1 MIRRA
6 LFPVLALFLAAPV
19 SAQPEVSSAAART
32 AQFVFVIDDSGSMD
46 RTDPDRLAVFAVQ
59 SLINML
65 DDRDEVS
72 LVRLNGPHDGAPPP
86 PIQPLGRN
94 RSQVLGLLALDK
106 AVADYRGENTRCR
119 SALEATQHLLNEAYR
134 PEVAQVVMFLTDG
147 ECTPRG
153 EEEPDVDRFLGGLRS
168 RKDGLFQLYLLL
180 FRGARA
186 TPAMAAL
193 ASRTGGES
201 IEVGGSD
208 PTAILH
214 PFATALS
221 RSQGYESYLLRPAD
235 PRLAAHRG
243 AERVRLLAVAP
254 GEGPQLALSV
264 HDRKGNTPR
273 TTGAPRAGR
282 HRYGNGRV
290 FRFAALDYRP
300 DVEPVTVSVAG
311 AGDVW
316 KVVALPEYRLSVR
329 MSFHEGSCDRPGS
342 LAQFGVDTGS
352 TVCVVSELVN
362 GEGDVV
368 GGEVTGGD
376 LRTVV
381 RMRRPDQPGA
391 PAVEL
396 AANPLPG
403 GRARFGLVR
412 SNLPKGDYEFQPEV
426 TLRLSSGDAVNLKG
440 RPMSLEVSS
449 VVITPRP
456 ERFDFG
462 ALRPGESALRP
473 LTLAGAFKPAPG
485 RLSWRDRENLPACIS
500 AELSGVPEGKAQQV
514 LVDQPYNL
522 SLRVAPYCGP
532 QSFRR
537 PFDTVL
543 RLHFDTGEGQRALP
557 VVELPVRFTVESEI
571 HAPRDLTARVKAGE
585 AVDLPLQVTGN
596 FRGAI
601 PLKAVVAG
609 PGDAGVI
616 WPKDPED
623 LTLKSSSGG
632 LQVSADRCC
641 AGGSY
646 STQVALVPAA
656 GQFRPEGAPPLDP
669 ILVPVRVEVVPAG
682 FWACYGPRILWAL
695 AALLLLLLLLYV
707 ISMFRNSSFLKAEVV
722 ASKLKPLVW
731 TAFGDAVEQKGSQ
744 QDVLRLAR
752 TALPLGGRILAW
764 LKANPLRFGLPG
776 RAYHETVEVF
786 LRSHR
791 DTARSSLALMAEP
804 ELQARMAREP
814 ETFSGRLFATALGG
828 VTFLAVPDGSG
839 RITGLAQQDGW
850 MPATEEGKPKVVKLR
865 RAKLLRQEGYEEDTA
880 AGWQVG

>member
-19 SAQPEVSSAAART
+19 SAQTEVSSATART

-72 LVRLNGPHDGAPPP
+72 VVRLNGPHDGAPPP
-86 PIQPLGRN
+86 PIQSLGRN

-106 AVADYRGENTRCR
+106 AVADYKGQNTRCR
-119 SALEATQHLLNEAYR
+119 SALEATQRLLNEAYR

-147 ECTPRG
+147 ECTPGG
-153 EEEPDVDRFLGGLRS
+153 EEKPDVDRFLDGLRS
-168 RKDGLFQLYLLL
+168 RRDGLFQFYLLL
-180 FRGARA
+180 FRGATA

-193 ASRTGGES
+193 ASRTGGEA
-201 IEVGGSD
+201 IEVGGGD

-221 RSQGYESYLLRPAD
+221 RSQGYESYLLTPSD

-254 GEGPQLALSV
+254 GEGPPLALSV

-282 HRYGNGRV
+282 HQYRDGRV
-290 FRFAALDYRP
+290 FRFAALDYQP
-300 DVEPVTVSVAG
+300 DIEPVTVSVTG
-311 AGDVW
+311 AENGW

-329 MSFHEGSCDRPGS
+329 MSFREGGCDRPGS

-352 TVCVVSELVN
+352 TVCVVSELIN

-368 GGEVTGGD
+368 GGEVAGD
-376 LRTVV
+376 LKTVV
-381 RMRRPDQPGA
+381 RVRRPDQPGSA
-391 PAVEL
+391 AVEL
-396 AANPLPG
+396 TANPLPG
-403 GRARFGLVR
+403 DQARFGLVR
-412 SNLPKGDYEFQPEV
+412 GNLPKGDYEFQPIV
-426 TLRLSSGDAVNLKG
+426 TLSLSPGDEVNLRG

-449 VVITPRP
+449 VVVTPRP
-456 ERFDFG
+456 DRFDFG
-462 ALRPGESALRP
+462 VLRPGESALRP
-473 LTLAGAFKPAPG
+473 LTLGGSFRPAPG
-485 RLSWRDRENLPACIS
+485 RLSWRDRGDLPACVS
-500 AELSGVPEGKAQQV
+500 AELSGTTEGKTQQV

-532 QSFRR
+532 RSFRR

-543 RLHFDTGEGQRALP
+543 RLHFETGAGQRPLP
-557 VVELPVRFTVESEI
+557 VVELPVRFTVAYEI
-571 HAPRDLTARVKAGE
+571 HAPRELAARVKAGE
-585 AVDLPLQVTGN
+585 TVALPLRVTGN
-596 FRGAI
+596 FHGGAI
-601 PLKAVVAG
+601 PLRAVVAG
-609 PGDAGVI
+609 PDEVDVV
-616 WPKDPED
+616 WPKDPDD
-623 LTLKSSSGG
+623 LTLNSSSGG
-632 LQVSADRCC
+632 LRVSADRCC

-646 STQVALVPAA
+646 STRVGLAPAA
-656 GQFRPEGAPPLDP
+656 SQFRPEGAPPLDP
-669 ILVPVRVEVVPAG
+669 ILVPVRIEVVPAG
-682 FWACYGPRILWAL
+682 FWACYGPRILWIL
-695 AALLLLLLLLYV
+695 AALLLLLFLLYLANMV
-707 ISMFRNSSFLKAEVV
+707 RNSSFLKAEVL

-731 TAFGDAVEQKGSQ
+731 TAFGGTAEQKGSQ

-752 TALPLGGRILAW
+752 KALPLRDRIVTW

-791 DTARSSLALMAEP
+791 DIARSSLALMAEP

-814 ETFSGRLFATALGG
+814 ETFGGRLFATALGG
-828 VTFLAVPDGSG
+828 VTFLAVPDAGG
-839 RITGLAQQDGW
+839 RITGLAQDGW
-850 MPATEEGKPKVVKLR
+850 MPATEDGKPKVVKLR